1 MDTRTGQKVKLKKA
15 LRRLLGEGHPWIF
28 RHALDWPGIKPG
40 RIVTV
45 TDAKGRFVA
54 RGIADAGPIAV
65 RVLTT
70 RDEPVNATLF
80 SRRIQ
85 AAATLR
91 DRVVP
96 RDTTTYRLLHGEGDR
111 IPGVVCD
118 IYATH
123 AMIRFDGEGITHWK
137 DTVIGFL
144 EEVVRARGVS
154 HLLIRSGRGGQR
166 NVEAAF
172 GKLPQE
178 PVKVI
183 ERGMKL
189 MVDLL
194 HGQKTGL
201 FIDQRESRWRVRRM
215 AAGLRVLNLYGYT
228 GGFSVAAGLGGAEQ
242 VETVDIAAAALELA
256 EQNWKLNGLNPNKHT
271 VYTADVSAFLE
282 RAAKRAAQ
290 YDLVIA
296 DPPSFAPN
304 EKSVR
309 NALTAYRNLH
319 RAAIGRVAPG
329 GYYLAASCSS
339 HIRRDA
345 FEETVREGAR
355 RERRVVQ
362 VLERQGAPPDH
373 PRLLAFPE
381 GDYLKVLLARIM
393 N

>member
-1 MDTRTGQKVKLKKA
+1 MKTKAGEEVKLKKEI
-15 LRRLLGEGHPWIF
+15 RRLLGEGHPWVF
-28 RHALDWPGIKPG
+28 RHALDRPRIEPG

-45 TDAKGRFVA
+45 TDAQGEFVA

-70 RDEPVNATLF
+70 RDEPVNASLF
-80 SRRIQ
+80 SRRIE
-85 AAATLR
+85 AAASLR
-91 DRVVP
+91 DRVIP
-96 RDTTTYRLLHGEGDR
+96 EDTTAYRLLHGEGDR

-118 IYATH
+118 LYADH
-123 AMIRFDGEGITHWK
+123 AVIRFDGEGITHWQ
-137 DTVIGFL
+137 DTLVGVL
-144 EEVVRARGVS
+144 EEALRARGVS
-154 HLLIRSGRGGQR
+154 HLLVRSGRGGR
-166 NVEAAF
+166 RKIEAAF

-178 PVKVI
+178 PVKVV

-189 MVDLL
+189 MANLV

-201 FIDQRESRWRVRRM
+201 FLDQRESRRRVHRM

-228 GGFSVAAGLGGAEQ
+228 GGFSVAAGLGGAEH
-242 VETVDIAAAALELA
+242 VETVDIATPALDLA
-256 EQNWKLNGLNPNKHT
+256 EQNWRINGLNPNMHS
-271 VYTADVSAFLE
+271 VFAADVSAFLE
-282 RAAKRAAQ
+282 SAAKRAAQ

-296 DPPSFAPN
+296 DPPSFAPS

-309 NALTAYRNLH
+309 GALTAYRNLH

-339 HIRRDA
+339 HVRREA
-345 FEETVREGAR
+345 FEETIREGAR
-355 RERRVVQ
+355 RTRRVIQIVERR
-362 VLERQGAPPDH
+362 EAPPDH

-381 GDYLKVLLARIM
+381 GDYLKVLLARVV